1 MDIADRWSLC
11 IYYIDRTR
19 LIFSSVFFWKVMQ
32 NVKYGNNGVVKKK
45 SKILSIFFVI
55 LSIIVLLS
63 LLTFLVVK
71 VFFDSK
77 KDIPNANKLYSL
89 WDSADYQAVYDS
101 SALILE
107 QKPMN
112 IIANVF
118 NGYSSFFLA
127 LSQTDISV
135 AQSLLDES
143 INHLRFSIYYVD
155 ENTLPQIYYM
165 LGKAY
170 FQKNTISSYH
180 YYSDLAVKYL
190 ELAKS
195 VGYVSTDIPEYLGLC
210 YADLGMISESLA
222 SFTEALLLRES
233 DVLLLAI
240 AQQYNKNSQ
249 NDIAKQYLF
258 RINYESEDDDLVLK
272 SKLLLA
278 DIYFSEGNFTE
289 AQKEYEEILVKDN
302 SVADAY
308 FGLGNIF
315 EKMGDTA
322 KARSEWRKT
331 LKVQIN
337 HSGAIKKLGL

>member
-1 MDIADRWSLC
+1 
-11 IYYIDRTR
+11 
-19 LIFSSVFFWKVMQ
+19 MQ
-32 NVKYGNNGVVKKK
+32 NIKYDSNGVVRKK
-45 SKILSIFFVI
+45 SKILATVCVVVTVV
-55 LSIIVLLS
+55 VLLT
-63 LLTFLVVK
+63 LL
-71 VFFDSK
+71 VFVLIKNFHTSK
-77 KDIPNANKLYSL
+77 KDIPTTNKLYSL
-89 WDSADYQAVYDS
+89 WKEGDYQAVYNASDI
-101 SALILE
+101 ILE

-112 IIANVF
+112 IAANIF
-118 NGYSSFFLA
+118 HGYSSFFLA
-127 LSQTDISV
+127 LSQTDISI
-135 AQSLLDES
+135 AQNLLDETV
-143 INHLRFSIYYVD
+143 NHLRISLYYTD
-155 ENTLPQIYYM
+155 EETLQQIYYM

-195 VGYVSTDIPEYLGLC
+195 AGYNSSDIPEYLGLC
-210 YADLGMISESLA
+210 YADLDMTNESLA

-240 AQQYNKNSQ
+240 AEQYNKNSQ

-258 RINYESEDDDLVLK
+258 RVNYESEDDDLVLK

-278 DIYFSEGNFTE
+278 DIYFAEGSYAD
-289 AQKEYEEILVKDN
+289 AQKEYEAIIAKDS

-308 FGLGNIF
+308 FGLGNVF
-315 EKMGDTA
+315 EKMGDSA

>member
-1 MDIADRWSLC
+1 
-11 IYYIDRTR
+11 
-19 LIFSSVFFWKVMQ
+19 MQ

-45 SKILSIFFVI
+45 SKILATVCVIFTVV
-55 LSIIVLLS
+55 VLLS
-63 LLTFLVVK
+63 LLTIHLVK
-71 VFFDSK
+71 VFSDSK
-77 KDIPNANKLYSL
+77 KDIPTSSKLYSL
-89 WDSADYQAVYDS
+89 WDSADYQAVYDA

-112 IIANVF
+112 IVANVF
-118 NGYSSFFLA
+118 HGYSSFFLA

-143 INHLRFSIYYVD
+143 VNNLRFSIYYADV
-155 ENTLPQIYYM
+155 NTLPQIYYM

-195 VGYVSTDIPEYLGLC
+195 VGYDSTDIPEYLGLC
-210 YADLGMISESLA
+210 YADLGMINESLA
-222 SFTEALLLRES
+222 SFTEALLVRES

-240 AQQYNKNSQ
+240 AQQYNKNLQ

-315 EKMGDTA
+315 EKMGDMA

>member
-1 MDIADRWSLC
+1 
-11 IYYIDRTR
+11 
-19 LIFSSVFFWKVMQ
+19 MQ

-45 SKILSIFFVI
+45 SKILATVSVI
-55 LSIIVLLS
+55 VTVVILLS
-63 LLTFLVVK
+63 LLTIHLVK
-71 VFFDSK
+71 VFYDSK
-77 KDIPNANKLYSL
+77 KDIPTSSKLYSL
-89 WDSADYQAVYDS
+89 WDSADYQAVYDA

-112 IIANVF
+112 IVANVF
-118 NGYSSFFLA
+118 HGYSSFFLA
-127 LSQTDISV
+127 LSQTDISI

-143 INHLRFSIYYVD
+143 VNHLRFSIYYAD

-190 ELAKS
+190 ELANS
-195 VGYVSTDIPEYLGLC
+195 VGYDSTDIPEYLGLC
-210 YADLGMISESLA
+210 YADLGMINESLA
-222 SFTEALLLRES
+222 SFTEALLVRES

-240 AQQYNKNSQ
+240 AQQYNKNLQ

-315 EKMGDTA
+315 EKMGDMA

>member
-1 MDIADRWSLC
+1 
-11 IYYIDRTR
+11 
-19 LIFSSVFFWKVMQ
+19 MQ

-45 SKILSIFFVI
+45 SKILATVCVI
-55 LSIIVLLS
+55 TAVVVLLS
-63 LLTFLVVK
+63 LLTIHLVK
-71 VFFDSK
+71 VFYDSK
-77 KDIPNANKLYSL
+77 KDIPTSSKLYSL
-89 WDSADYQAVYDS
+89 WDSGDYQAVYDA

-112 IIANVF
+112 IVANVF
-118 NGYSSFFLA
+118 HGYSSFFLA
-127 LSQTDISV
+127 LSQTDISI

-143 INHLRFSIYYVD
+143 VNHLRFSIYYAD

-190 ELAKS
+190 EMAKS

-210 YADLGMISESLA
+210 YADLGMINESLA
-222 SFTEALLLRES
+222 SFTEALLVRES

-240 AQQYNKNSQ
+240 AQQYNKNLQ

-278 DIYFSEGNFTE
+278 DIYFSEGNFTD
-289 AQKEYEEILVKDN
+289 AQKEYEEILVKDT